1 VIDEDSLD
9 ELDKNLLET
18 MVLLEA
24 YFPPSFFDVSVHLI
38 AHMIKDIRYLG
49 QVFLHH
55 MYPYERFM
63 STLNNYTKSRVHL
76 EGSMVQGYS
85 VDEVVDWCLDFVGPT
100 NPIGISKAHHEGRLV
115 VMGIL
120 GEKTFNP
127 DADVF

>member
-38 AHMIKDIRYLG
+38 AHMIKEIRYLG
-49 QVFLHH
+49 PVFLHH
-55 MYPYERFM
+55 MYPYKRFM
-63 STLNNYTKSRVHL
+63 GTLIKYTKSQVHP

-85 VDEVVDWCLDFVGPT
+85 IEEVVDGAL
-100 NPIGISKAHHEGRLV
+100 ISLTLQIQLAYV
-115 VMGIL
+115 S
-120 GEKTFNP
+120 
-127 DADVF
+127 